1 MIKTISSDLTYAAIL
16 TVVNTVLLA
25 IIMPSASLTQFT
37 YLSNTIVFLI
47 LIAFLGYGLGKVGDG
62 VLILT
67 EVLSIAFVIVYIGQ
81 YAYVWSFIRDQLVFS
96 LLIFSAGVF
105 LGSSFLRNIRFE
117 IKSQLSKEFIDC
129 RSAAMA
135 AAGIAGFTLLLVYI
149 ATTINRFMG
158 AHILILSITPFGIIF
173 SILNGL
179 ILAIVLGGKLVSK
192 LTLTVL
198 SSFLVYLSGL
208 STPLVVTLVRRSG
221 SEALSSRR
229 VITIGNIVRVL
240 SNSQWVRGRG
250 KLNVSIEL
258 GRENNHM
265 VIVGASGTGKSN
277 LCKKIISQ
285 LRHYSIPVLVIDVHG
300 EYRSLEDARII
311 TPLTDYVNILDTMG
325 KSPEVRAREVADLIS
340 SAFRLGN
347 VQRLALTQIILEL
360 YEKVMNPTLQDLREV
375 VEDYLSSSK
384 ELGTFDREVLRS
396 ILPYIRSLVPSDRPV
411 RWFQPEE
418 VLSSNITVV
427 DLSVVNDMSL
437 IRIYVETLLESLFY
451 TAQLVRSGLFI
462 VMEEVHRFS
471 SRGRKSIVPKL
482 FMEGRKF
489 GIAVIA
495 VTQDPLSVEPAIF
508 TNTKLI
514 INYIVPEASSSSYMA
529 KILSGNDLVK
539 YKKIRETLTALKQ
552 FEALVWIRGGKYI
565 YMVKT

>member
-1 MIKTISSDLTYAAIL
+1 MIKTISSNLTYAAIL

-25 IIMPSASLTQFT
+25 IIMPSTSLTQFT

-67 EVLSIAFVIVYIGQ
+67 EVLSIAFIIVYIGQ

-117 IKSQLSKEFIDC
+117 IKSQLSKKFIDY

-135 AAGIAGFTLLLVYI
+135 AAGVAGFTLLLVYVV
-149 ATTINRFMG
+149 TTINRVTG
-158 AHILILSITPFGIIF
+158 ARILILSITPFGIIF

-179 ILAIVLGGKLVSK
+179 ILAIMLGEKLVSK

-208 STPLVVTLVRRSG
+208 STPLIVMLVRHGG

-229 VITIGNIVRVL
+229 VITIGNIIRVL

-265 VIVGASGTGKSN
+265 VIVGASGTGKSI

-360 YEKVMNPTLQDLREV
+360 YEKVMNPTLQDLREA

-384 ELGTFDREVLRS
+384 ELGTFNKEVLKS
-396 ILPYIRSLVPSDRPV
+396 ILPYIRSLVPSRPV

-437 IRIYVETLLESLFY
+437 IRIYVETFLESLFY

-489 GIAVIA
+489 GVAVIA

-529 KILSGNDLVK
+529 RILSGNDLVK

-552 FEALVWIRGGKYI
+552 FEALVWLRGGEYI